1 MAKKRK
7 AGGRP
12 FGQDSPEKTYKNESK
27 LKINTFKD
35 VADSEDEFHMGRDK
49 ILLEEGPV
57 QKRQRKLREDE
68 QFLEFSDEEVLAESS
83 DVPDVDGEDEDEED
97 YEDNVKIKGKPQR
110 SSKGLQD
117 SDTEASARH
126 EEDEDMGDWGSSKR
140 DYYNADTIETEAD
153 ALEEEAEARMLQK
166 KQLEG
171 FTEADF
177 GFDESEWQNVRGEEG
192 EDEGNGGD
200 VVQEVLPRLEVTDSM
215 SPKERLKILRLRYPE
230 FEPLAKEFLELEAIH
245 EDLRLAANTEVS
257 VQSLQHNSSNV
268 GSGKDEVFTA
278 PAVIRHSV
286 LSAYLAALC
295 MYFALFTSGH
305 STADGKAT
313 AMDSVELRDHSV
325 MDTLVQCRE
334 LWGKVKDI
342 ASPEP
347 VGLQIATEKTSAPQA
362 VEQTNRHF
370 TLDTKIEGEAPVK
383 IKKKRVRKSKAQRAA
398 EITQAEAEARR
409 AERLRKTEEDL
420 AGLSPLTAP
429 RKLSSKLDSTNGNNS
444 QLLSD
449 DSDIGEQNALTAQEA
464 AEKAKRKKSLRFYT
478 SQIAQ
483 KSNKRD
489 AAGRDA
495 GGDADLPYRERFR
508 DRQLRLNVE
517 AEARGKKSKE
527 HGKGN
532 DDLGGP
538 SDDEDHTAAKGLRDD
553 VDSDDYYNIVS
564 SRMAAKKSSKVALAA
579 AHAQAER
586 EGGIL
591 RVVEEE
597 GVGGKRAITYAIEK
611 NKGLAPRR
619 KKDVRNPR
627 VKKRKKFEEK
637 QKKLGSVRAVYKG
650 GEGKGGYGG
659 ELTGIK
665 TGLVKSVKLS

>member
-1 MAKKRK
+1 MGKKRK

-12 FGQDSPEKTYKNESK
+12 FGQDEPKSVSKDESK
-27 LKINTFKD
+27 LRINTFED

-68 QFLEFSDEEVLAESS
+68 EALELSDEEVLADTSVVS
-83 DVPDVDGEDEDEED
+83 HGDNEDEDEED
-97 YEDNVKIKGKPQR
+97 YEENVQVQSETQR
-110 SSKGLQD
+110 PKKGLQD
-117 SDTEASARH
+117 SDTEASA
-126 EEDEDMGDWGSSKR
+126 EYQEDEDKGGWGTSKR

-153 ALEEEAEARMLQK
+153 ALEEEAEARRLQK

-177 GFDESEWQNVRGEEG
+177 GFDESEWQDAGREDG
-192 EDEGNGGD
+192 EDGGSGN
-200 VVQEVLPRLEVTDSM
+200 VVHEILPKLEITDAMGPQERSKL
-215 SPKERLKILRLRYPE
+215 LRTRYPE
-230 FEPLAKEFLELEAIH
+230 FEPLAKEFLELQAIH
-245 EDLRLAANTEVS
+245 EDLRLAADAEVS
-257 VQSLQHNSSNV
+257 VRSLQHRLSDV
-268 GSGKDEVFTA
+268 DSGKNRTFASPRVTK
-278 PAVIRHSV
+278 HSA

-305 STADGKAT
+305 SVADGKVT

-325 MDTLVQCRE
+325 METLVQCRE

-342 ASPEP
+342 ALPEP
-347 VGLQIATEKTSAPQA
+347 IGSNITSEKTNGQQA
-362 VEQTNRHF
+362 VEETDEHVNLGIKMDQGA
-370 TLDTKIEGEAPVK
+370 LAK
-383 IKKKRVRKSKAQRAA
+383 IKKKRVRKTKKQRAA
-398 EITQAEAEARR
+398 EAAQAEADTRR
-409 AERLRKTEEDL
+409 RERLRKTEEDL
-420 AGLSPLTAP
+420 ADLSTLTIP
-429 RKLSSKLDSTNGNNS
+429 RNLSSKLATNNASTS
-444 QLLSD
+444 QPLSD
-449 DSDIGEQNALTAQEA
+449 DSDIGEQSALTAQEA

-508 DRQLRLNVE
+508 DRQFRLNAE
-517 AEARGKKSKE
+517 AEARGKKPKE
-527 HGKGN
+527 NGKGG
-532 DDLGGP
+532 DDLGGS
-538 SDDEDHTAAKGLRDD
+538 SDDEDRRAAKELRDD
-553 VDSDDYYNIVS
+553 VDSDDYYDVVS
-564 SRMAAKKSSKVALAA
+564 SRAAAKKSSKAALAA

-586 EGGIL
+586 EGGIV
-591 RVVEEE
+591 RVVEEQ
-597 GVGGKRAITYAIEK
+597 GVDGKRAITYAIEK

-627 VKKRKKFEEK
+627 VKKRKKYEEK
-637 QKKLGSVRAVYKG
+637 QKKLGSIRAVYKG

-665 TGLVKSVKLS
+665 TGLVKSVKL